1 MTEHKT
7 MNTIIHA
14 AFRRD
19 LVRFD
24 AALATF
30 AGGSTD
36 RADQLKRAWDNFA
49 YQLRHHHEDEETIF
63 WPVLRELGA
72 SDALAGDL
80 EGEHEEMLTAL
91 EGAEQ
96 AMTAFHAD
104 PTDRDTD
111 AARSAVTRLSE
122 VLLAHLAHEERDM
135 EPLSAA
141 NHKTPQLKRAQR
153 VVRQAHKGN
162 TGTLFAWL
170 QDGADAD
177 ARAGLRREVPPP
189 VLFTISRV
197 GGRHYNRHIAPIWS

>member
-24 AALATF
+24 QALATF
-30 AGGSTD
+30 AGGSRD
-36 RADQLKRAWDNFA
+36 RADDLMRAWDNFA
-49 YQLRHHHEDEETIF
+49 YQLRHHHDDEETIF

-72 SDALAGDL
+72 PDALAGDL
-80 EGEHEEMLTAL
+80 EGEHEKMLAAL
-91 EGAEQ
+91 EKAEL
-96 AMTAFHAD
+96 AMTAFHSD
-104 PTDRDTD
+104 PTSEHAG
-111 AARSAVTRLSE
+111 AARDAVTDLSG
-122 VLLAHLAHEERDM
+122 VLLAHLVHEERDM

-141 NHKTPQLKRAQR
+141 HHKSPQLKRAQR

-177 ARAGLRREVPPP
+177 ALTGLRREVPPP
-189 VLFTISRV
+189 VLFMISRL
-197 GGRHYNRHIAPIWS
+197 GGRHYNHRIAPIWS